1 MGDDLDGFAEVGA
14 GAFLLDDVLVDFA
27 GGYVVVAGGLDVEET
42 FVVAEVEVGFG
53 AVVGNARLRRV
64 RRG

>member
-1 MGDDLDGFAEVGA
+1 
-14 GAFLLDDVLVDFA
+14 LLDDVLVDFA

-53 AVVGNARLRRV
+53 AVVSNEDFAVFVGLRVPGSTLR
-64 RRG
+64 